1 MKGNFTKGI
10 VKENPIFVY
19 LLGMCPALAVT
30 QSVEGALG
38 MGLLVILVLM
48 GSNAVVSLLKNIIP
62 DEIRIPAYI
71 VIIATFVTV
80 IQMLTDA
87 FAASLAESLGVFIS
101 LIVVNCL
108 VLGRAES
115 FASKNGVIDSIVD
128 GIGMGIGFT
137 LSLVLIGFIRELIG
151 TGAIAYGQ
159 KLPLPVEGSI
169 RVIPEDFSIS
179 IFTMAPGAFLTIGL
193 LLAGFTAYGNS
204 KKSKGETN

>member
-1 MKGNFTKGI
+1 MKGNLTKGI
-10 VKENPIFVY
+10 IKENPIFVY

-38 MGLLVILVLM
+38 MGLLVILVLI
-48 GSNAVVSLLKNIIP
+48 GSNTVVSLLKNVIP

-71 VIIATFVTV
+71 VIIATFVTM

-115 FASKNGVIDSIVD
+115 FASKNGVIDSIID

-137 LSLVLIGFIRELIG
+137 LSLVLIGFVRELIG

-159 KLPLPVEGSI
+159 KLPLPVEGYI
-169 RVIPEDFSIS
+169 RIIPEDFSIS

-204 KKSKGETN
+204 KNNKGVNN

>member
-1 MKGNFTKGI
+1 MKGNLTKGI
-10 VKENPIFVY
+10 IKENPIFVY

-38 MGLLVILVLM
+38 MGLLVILVLI

-62 DEIRIPAYI
+62 SEIRIPAYI
-71 VIIATFVTV
+71 VIIATFVTM

-115 FASKNGVIDSIVD
+115 FASKNGVFDSIVD
-128 GIGMGIGFT
+128 GIGMGVGFT

-159 KLPLPVEGSI
+159 KLPLPIEGSI
-169 RVIPEDFSIS
+169 RIIPEDFSIS

-193 LLAGFTAYGNS
+193 LLASFAAYGNY
-204 KKSKGETN
+204 KENKGVNN